1 MDQEAASR
9 PCTILVVD
17 DTPTNLR
24 VVVECLE
31 GLGHTVVIA
40 QDGEEGL
47 QRAAFVRPD
56 LILLDVL
63 MPGMDGLE
71 TCRRLKSQ
79 ASTRAI
85 PVIFMTA
92 LTSQDDKIAGFHA
105 GAVDYVTKPLAVNE
119 LAARIATHLQL
130 HALQRLQ
137 ARQNERL
144 QHEVSERR
152 RAEQELVASIDAVRN
167 VSNAIAHDLRTPLA
181 ALRARLE
188 AVLMKDLPAPDVL
201 FEVEAAL
208 GDVDGVIDMFNA
220 LMRLAE
226 IDAGVRRSGFVA
238 FDARQVASDAVEF
251 YLPVAE
257 LRGIVLELAEA
268 GEAGD
273 EGAPVAAEGD
283 PQLLAQ
289 AIGNLL
295 DNAIKFAGPGSTV
308 TVAVQQ
314 RDGQLAIAVRDRG
327 PGISAE
333 DRPKVVQ
340 RFYRGDR
347 SRATPGVG
355 LGLALVLAVAQLH
368 RGRLD
373 LLDNH
378 PGLAAI
384 LVLPARAGTHAA
396 AAAGRHRL
404 D

>member
-1 MDQEAASR
+1 MPELTHPA
-9 PCTILVVD
+9 PLHCTILVVD

-71 TCRRLKSQ
+71 ACRRLKS
-79 ASTRAI
+79 APETRAI

-92 LTSQDDKIAGFHA
+92 LTSTADKIAGFDA
-105 GAVDYVTKPLAVNE
+105 GAVDYVTKPLEVNE
-119 LAARIATHLQL
+119 LAARITTHLQL

-137 ARQNERL
+137 ARQNARL
-144 QHEVSERR
+144 QHEVAERR
-152 RAEQELVASIDAVRN
+152 RAEQELVASIDGVRN

-188 AVLMKDLPAPDVL
+188 AVVLGALPSGGVL
-201 FEVEAAL
+201 REVEAAL
-208 GDVDGVIDMFNA
+208 GDVDGVIDIFNA

-238 FDARQVASDAVEF
+238 VDLARIAMDAAEF
-251 YLPVAE
+251 YLPMAE
-257 LRGIVLELAEA
+257 LRDITLVTTV
-268 GEAGD
+268 
-273 EGAPVAAEGD
+273 GAALPVTGD

-295 DNAIKFAGPGSTV
+295 DNAIKFADAGSTV
-308 TVAVQQ
+308 TVTASRGDDGAAVT
-314 RDGQLAIAVRDRG
+314 VRDRG
-327 PGISAE
+327 PGIPDA
-333 DRPKVVQ
+333 DKAKVVQ

-355 LGLALVLAVAQLH
+355 LGLALVQAVAQLH
-368 RGRLD
+368 RGRFTLA
-373 LLDNH
+373 DNE
-378 PGLAAI
+378 PGLAAT
-384 LVLPARAGTHAA
+384 LTVASP
-396 AAAGRHRL
+396 
-404 D
+404 

>member
-1 MDQEAASR
+1 MDHEAASR

-24 VVVECLE
+24 VVVACLE

-79 ASTRAI
+79 DSTRAI

-92 LTSQDDKIAGFHA
+92 LNGVDDKIAGFRA
-105 GAVDYVTKPLAVNE
+105 GAVDYVTKPLEVNE

-130 HALQRLQ
+130 HALQRQQ
-137 ARQNERL
+137 ARQNLRL

-152 RAEQELVASIDAVRN
+152 RAEQELVASIDGVRN

-188 AVLMKDLPAPDVL
+188 AVLMKDLPAPEVL
-201 FEVEAAL
+201 LEVEAAVT
-208 GDVDGVIDMFNA
+208 DVDGVIDMFNA

-238 FDARQVASDAVEF
+238 FDAREVASDAVEF

-257 LRGIVLELAEA
+257 LRGIALEL
-268 GEAGD
+268 D
-273 EGAPVAAEGD
+273 APAPLAAEGD

-295 DNAIKFAGPGSTV
+295 DNALKFAGAGSTV
-308 TVAVQQ
+308 TVAAQLHA
-314 RDGQLAIAVRDRG
+314 GQLVIAVRDRG
-327 PGISAE
+327 PGISVQ
-333 DRPKVVQ
+333 DKPKVVQ

-378 PGLAAI
+378 PGLAAT
-384 LVLPARAGTHAA
+384 LVLPVRG
-396 AAAGRHRL
+396 GG
-404 D
+404 

>member
-1 MDQEAASR
+1 MDHEAASR

-24 VVVECLE
+24 VVVACLE

-79 ASTRAI
+79 DSTRAI

-92 LTSQDDKIAGFHA
+92 LNGVDDKIAGFRA
-105 GAVDYVTKPLAVNE
+105 GAVDYVTKPLEVNE

-137 ARQNERL
+137 ARQNLRL

-152 RAEQELVASIDAVRN
+152 RAEQELVASIDGVRN

-188 AVLMKDLPAPDVL
+188 AVLMKDLPAPGVL
-201 FEVEAAL
+201 LEVEAAVA
-208 GDVDGVIDMFNA
+208 DVDGVIDMFNA

-238 FDARQVASDAVEF
+238 FDAREVASDAVEF

-257 LRGIVLELAEA
+257 LRGIALEL
-268 GEAGD
+268 D
-273 EGAPVAAEGD
+273 APAPLMAEGD

-295 DNAIKFAGPGSTV
+295 DNALKFAGAGSTV
-308 TVAVQQ
+308 TVAA
-314 RDGQLAIAVRDRG
+314 QLHARQLVIAVRDRG
-327 PGISAE
+327 PGIGAQ
-333 DRPKVVQ
+333 DKPKVVQ

-378 PGLAAI
+378 PGLAAT
-384 LVLPARAGTHAA
+384 LVLPVRG
-396 AAAGRHRL
+396 GG
-404 D
+404 

>member
-1 MDQEAASR
+1 VTSQDSAAR

-40 QDGEEGL
+40 QEGEEGL

-71 TCRRLKSQ
+71 TCRRLKSDP
-79 ASTRAI
+79 ATRAI

-92 LTSQDDKIAGFHA
+92 LTSLEDKIAGFRA
-105 GAVDYVTKPLAVNE
+105 GAVDYVTKPLEVHE
-119 LAARIATHLQL
+119 LAARIDTHLQL

-137 ARQNERL
+137 ERQNLRL
-144 QHEVSERR
+144 QHEVAERR
-152 RAEQELVASIDAVRN
+152 RAEQELVESIDGVRH

-188 AVLMKDLPAPDVL
+188 AVLTDGLPPQEVL
-201 FEVEAAL
+201 AQVEAAL
-208 GDVDGVIDMFNA
+208 GDVDGVIDIFNA

-238 FDARQVASDAVEF
+238 LDVGHLAGEALEF

-257 LRGIVLELAEA
+257 LRGISLELDLAA
-268 GEAGD
+268 GASL
-273 EGAPVAAEGD
+273 AAHGD

-289 AIGNLL
+289 AVGNLL
-295 DNAIKFAGPGSTV
+295 DNAIKFSQSGTTV
-308 TVAVQQ
+308 TIAVQ
-314 RDGQLAIAVRDRG
+314 RGDGSVLLAVRDRG
-327 PGISAE
+327 PGIRDE
-333 DRPKVVQ
+333 DKPKVVQ

-373 LLDNH
+373 LADNH
-378 PGLAAI
+378 PGLAAT
-384 LVLPARAGTHAA
+384 LSMPACGPA
-396 AAAGRHRL
+396 
-404 D
+404 

>member
-1 MDQEAASR
+1 MAEEDNVTGPA
-9 PCTILVVD
+9 TILVVD
-17 DTPTNLR
+17 DTPTNLQ

-31 GLGHTVVIA
+31 GLGYTVVIA

-63 MPGMDGLE
+63 MPGLDGLE
-71 TCRRLKSQ
+71 TCRRLKRQ
-79 ASTRAI
+79 PETRAI

-92 LTSQDDKIAGFHA
+92 LTSIDDKIAGFHA
-105 GAVDYVTKPLAVNE
+105 GAVDYVTKPLEVNE

-137 ARQNERL
+137 ERQNARL

-152 RAEQELVASIDAVRN
+152 RAEQELVESIDGVRN

-188 AVLMKDLPAPDVL
+188 SVLIRALPPADVL
-201 FEVEAAL
+201 GEVEAAL

-238 FDARQVASDAVEF
+238 VDLGQVASEAVEF

-257 LRGIVLELAEA
+257 LRGIGLALEI
-268 GEAGD
+268 
-273 EGAPVAAEGD
+273 GATAPLAAEGD

-289 AIGNLL
+289 ALGNLL
-295 DNAIKFAGPGSTV
+295 DNAIKFSPPGSTV
-308 TVAVQQ
+308 TVAAN
-314 RDGQLAIAVRDRG
+314 RTGAELALAVHDRG
-327 PGISAE
+327 PGIPE
-333 DRPKVVQ
+333 HERPKVIE
-340 RFYRGDR
+340 RFYRCDR

-355 LGLALVLAVAQLH
+355 LGLALVAAVAQLH

-373 LLDNH
+373 LADNR
-378 PGLAAI
+378 PGLAATLI
-384 LVLPARAGTHAA
+384 MPARGGT
-396 AAAGRHRL
+396 
-404 D
+404 

>member
-1 MDQEAASR
+1 MTSQDSAAR

-40 QDGEEGL
+40 QEGEEGL

-71 TCRRLKSQ
+71 TCRRLKSDP
-79 ASTRAI
+79 ATRAI

-92 LTSQDDKIAGFHA
+92 LTSLEDKIAGFRA
-105 GAVDYVTKPLAVNE
+105 GAVDYVTKPLEVHE
-119 LAARIATHLQL
+119 LAARIDTHLQL

-137 ARQNERL
+137 ERQNLRL
-144 QHEVSERR
+144 QHEVAERR
-152 RAEQELVASIDAVRN
+152 RAEQELVESIDGVRH

-188 AVLMKDLPAPDVL
+188 AVLTDGLPPQEVL
-201 FEVEAAL
+201 AQVEAAL
-208 GDVDGVIDMFNA
+208 GDVDGVIDIFNA

-238 FDARQVASDAVEF
+238 LDVGHLAGEALEF

-257 LRGIVLELAEA
+257 LRGISLELDLAA
-268 GEAGD
+268 GASL
-273 EGAPVAAEGD
+273 AAHGD

-289 AIGNLL
+289 AVGNLL
-295 DNAIKFAGPGSTV
+295 DNAIKFSGAGGTV
-308 TVAVQQ
+308 QVTASHAA
-314 RDGQLAIAVRDRG
+314 GEEGMAIAVRDQG
-327 PGISAE
+327 PGIA
-333 DRPKVVQ
+333 DADKPKVVQ

-347 SRATPGVG
+347 SRATPGAG
-355 LGLALVLAVAQLH
+355 LGLALVAAVARLH
-368 RGRLD
+368 GGRLE
-373 LLDNH
+373 LRDNL

-384 LVLPARAGTHAA
+384 LHLVARANHQGQV
-396 AAAGRHRL
+396 
-404 D
+404 

>member
-1 MDQEAASR
+1 MEHELASR

-79 ASTRAI
+79 AITRAI

-92 LTSQDDKIAGFHA
+92 LTGLDDKIAGFRA
-105 GAVDYVTKPLAVNE
+105 GAVDYVTKPLEVNE

-137 ARQNERL
+137 ERQNLRL

-152 RAEQELVASIDAVRN
+152 RAEQELVASIDGVRN

-188 AVLMKDLPAPDVL
+188 AVLMKDLPAPEVL
-201 FEVEAAL
+201 GEVEAAL

-238 FDARQVASDAVEF
+238 FDARQVAGDAVEF

-257 LRGIVLELAEA
+257 LRGIVLDL
-268 GEAGD
+268 D
-273 EGAPVAAEGD
+273 APLPLPTEGD

-295 DNAIKFAGPGSTV
+295 DNAIKFAGAGSTV
-308 TVAVQQ
+308 TVAAHQQ
-314 RDGQLAIAVRDRG
+314 DGALAIAVRDHG
-327 PGISAE
+327 PGISAA
-333 DRPKVVQ
+333 DKPKVVQ
-340 RFYRGDR
+340 RFYRGDQ

-378 PGLAAI
+378 PGLAAT
-384 LVLPARAGTHAA
+384 LVLPARPA
-396 AAAGRHRL
+396 
-404 D
+404 